1 MSQKIADSESI
12 RRYLLGE
19 LSEEELDA
27 VELRMLTDEDYYQQ
41 VLIAEEELM
50 HEFVNNE
57 LSAADRARFQK
68 KVLSMPQRHQDLNFI
83 KALGHYA
90 NKNASQTVVPVKP
103 VMKPPSWTEVVLAFF
118 RRPAVGFA
126 SCAALLVTVPFA
138 FWLVRDN
145 QRLRNQL
152 AQVPSQHTTLQQQ
165 LQAEQERN
173 RTLAADFKREQ
184 DLRAELERKWQQL
197 QDRGQEIVPPGPPS
211 PEPNSRIETF
221 AILLGGIREGGEGN
235 KVSYLPGAKKVR
247 LNIDLEANNY
257 KSYRVALKRNDAAG
271 YAWSGPAERVVVDPG
286 KITLPVIIPTS
297 TLIRAEYQLDV
308 RGITSSG
315 KSELV
320 ATYYFRVP

>member
-27 VELRMLTDEDYYQQ
+27 VELRMLTDEDYYER
-41 VLIAEEELM
+41 VLIADDELM

-57 LSAADRARFQK
+57 LSAADRARFQR
-68 KVLSMPQRHQDLNFI
+68 KVLSVPQRHQDLNFI

-103 VMKPPSWTEVVLAFF
+103 PSWTEGVLAFF

-126 SCAALLVTVPFA
+126 SCAALLVTVPFD

-152 AQVPSQHTTLQQQ
+152 AQVPSQQTTQQQQ

-197 QDRGQEIVPPGPPS
+197 QDRVLEIVSPGPPS
-211 PEPNSRIETF
+211 PEQNSRIETF

-235 KVSYLPGAKKVR
+235 KVSYSPSAKKVR
-247 LNIDLEANNY
+247 LDIDLEANNY

-297 TLIRAEYQLDV
+297 ILIRAEYQLDV
-308 RGITSSG
+308 RGVASSG
-315 KSELV
+315 KSEPV